1 MISARGIYHN
11 IEESGINLVIDNY
24 TLYFSSD
31 INKGRF
37 LGKFDEYYSRLDKRL
52 KRIYNIDYLPLI
64 LISLYKIVEKRGFRV
79 YYKNRR
85 IAENFIRI
93 EV

>member
-1 MISARGIYHN
+1 MISTRGVYRN
-11 IEESGINLVIDNY
+11 IEESSIYYVIDNY

-31 INKGRF
+31 LNKHRF
-37 LGKFDEYYSRLDKRL
+37 MSKYDDYYFRVNQRLN
-52 KRIYNIDYLPLI
+52 RIYKLDYLPLI
-64 LISLYKIVEKRGFRV
+64 LISLYKKVEKRGFRV